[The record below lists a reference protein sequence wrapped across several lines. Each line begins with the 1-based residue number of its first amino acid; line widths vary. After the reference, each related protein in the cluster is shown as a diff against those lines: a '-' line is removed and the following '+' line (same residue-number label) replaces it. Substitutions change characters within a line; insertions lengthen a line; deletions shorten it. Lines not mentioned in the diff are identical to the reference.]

1 MDHASRSTLE
11 NIHAGMSIP
20 VAGGE
25 GVGVPKAG
33 SLHPGAHHTVGSKW
47 AEVWLN
53 TGVRERLVLQ
63 PHKGEWV

>member
-1 MDHASRSTLE
+1 MDHASRSTPE

-20 VAGGE
+20 VAGVE

-47 AEVWLN
+47 AEVSMVKHW
-53 TGVRERLVLQ
+53 
-63 PHKGEWV
+63 GEGKVSFAAA

>member
-1 MDHASRSTLE
+1 MDHASRSTPE

-47 AEVWLN
+47 AEVSM
-53 TGVRERLVLQ
+53 VK
-63 PHKGEWV
+63 H